1 MFDKEYLSSSQKL
14 SAFLDGELPQ
24 NDVQSLF
31 YEMASDTELQ
41 DELRTMVSVKE
52 MTKSSII
59 MPPPALKSSLDA
71 RLGLDKILADKSMK
85 KIAGASFFNNRL
97 FQSGMTAF
105 VAAFITYM
113 LMLTTTE
120 ETGNPAML
128 ADKSVVKS
136 SQELHSATIPVVS
149 SFAKNST
156 QPSNDNT
163 LTVNNRKDTPKQ
175 QRSNYTSTS
184 VAEDNINANYTL
196 IPQDLVSSQIDDVQ
210 YTDIN
215 YSDYIQMTPLD
226 KFELPVTPHQYNKN
240 TPIQPKRTEILNKFS
255 LEMKYNQGKSYPNLD
270 IPVETEPII
279 NNVTVGLFYKYNE
292 LNSLGIEFG
301 QENYYQ
307 RYFFKE
313 DELVKRYEQNWMA
326 FWGGITYNH
335 DFAKVDFYAPLHPY
349 YRFMIGGTQIG
360 PLFKSSVGAKLPLS
374 DKMYFVLA
382 LEGSYL
388 VYHFQDRSYS
398 SSRLGLSLGFSF
410 GL

>member
-71 RLGLDKILADKSMK
+71 RLGLDQNMLDNSMK
-85 KIAGASFFNNRL
+85 KVAGASFFNNRL
-97 FQSGMTAF
+97 FQSGMAAF

-113 LMLTTTE
+113 LMLTSSQE
-120 ETGNPAML
+120 IGNPEML
-128 ADKSVVKS
+128 ADKPVEKS

-149 SFAKNST
+149 SFVNNT
-156 QPSNDNT
+156 QQSNDNILNLNT
-163 LTVNNRKDTPKQ
+163 KKDKPKQ
-175 QRSNYTSTS
+175 QRSNYTSTN
-184 VAEDNINANYTL
+184 VAEDNINVDYNL
-196 IPQDLVSSQIDDVQ
+196 IPQDFASNQITDVE
-210 YTDIN
+210 YADIN
-215 YSDYIQMTPLD
+215 YSDYIHMTPLD
-226 KFELPVTPHQYNKN
+226 KFELPMTPHQYNKN
-240 TPIQPKRTEILNKFS
+240 TPIQTKRMEILNKFS

-292 LNSLGIEFG
+292 YNSLGIEFG

-360 PLFKSSVGAKLPLS
+360 PLFKSSVGAKLPIS
-374 DKMYFVLA
+374 DKMHFVLA